1 MDLSI
6 VVLAAGQGT
15 RMKSTLPKVM
25 QTIAGKP
32 MLAHVVDTAKSLAP
46 KKIIIVYGHGKDI
59 LLKAFQDKELS
70 WVEQA
75 VQNGTGDA
83 VAKALPA
90 LSANERVIILY
101 GDVPLI
107 SKETLQRVLRETPS
121 DALGLITVNT
131 DNPHGLGRIVKD
143 QQGNVIKIVEE
154 KDASEVERAIKEV
167 NTGIFIVPSQYL
179 SKWIPLLNN
188 NNQQNEYYLTDIVA
202 LAVEAKVT
210 VVTHSPDDK
219 HEILGIND
227 RAQQAN
233 IERIYQQQIAKKL
246 LHQGVMIS
254 DPHRIDVRG
263 TLQAQSDVFI
273 DINVLFQGNV
283 VLGKGCHIGPNCV
296 LINCE
301 LAENVTILANSYIE
315 NTKIGNNVQ
324 IGPFARLRPGTLLK
338 DDAKIGNFVEVKN
351 ATIGKGSKISHLS
364 YIGDALVGEDVNIGA
379 GTITCNYD
387 GANKHQTIIE
397 DDVMIG
403 SDTQLIAPIRVGK
416 GATIG
421 AGSTLNKD
429 VPANQLTVTQQLNQ
443 RSKAWDRPQKTP
455 KQ

>member
-15 RMKSTLPKVM
+15 RMKSAFPKVM

-32 MLAHVVDTAKSLAP
+32 MLAHVVDTAQALAP

-59 LLKAFQDKELS
+59 LLEAFQDKELS
-70 WVEQA
+70 WVEQTM
-75 VQNGTGDA
+75 QKGTGDA
-83 VAKALPA
+83 VAKALPV

-107 SKETLQRVLRETPS
+107 SKETLQRVLRETPN

-131 DNPHGLGRIVKD
+131 DNPCGLGRIVKD

-154 KDASEVERAIKEV
+154 KDASQAERTIKEV

-188 NNQQNEYYLTDIVA
+188 NNQQKEYYLTDIVA
-202 LAVEAKVT
+202 LAVEDKVAI
-210 VVTHSPDDK
+210 VTHSPDDD

-227 RAQQAN
+227 RGQQAN
-233 IERIYQQQIAKKL
+233 IERIYQQQLAKKL
-246 LHQGVMIS
+246 LLQGVMIS
-254 DPHRIDVRG
+254 DPHRIDIRG
-263 TLQAQSDVFI
+263 TLQAESDVFI
-273 DINVLFQGNV
+273 DINVLFQGDV

-301 LAENVTILANSYIE
+301 LAENVTVLANSYIE
-315 NTKIGNNVQ
+315 NAKIGNNAH

-443 RSKAWDRPQKTP
+443 RSKAWDRPQKSP

>member
-32 MLAHVVDTAKSLAP
+32 MLAHVVDTAKTLAP

-59 LLKAFQDKELS
+59 LLKTFQDKELS

-75 VQNGTGDA
+75 VQKGTGDA
-83 VAKALPA
+83 VAKALPV

-121 DALGLITVNT
+121 DALGLITINT

-154 KDASEVERAIKEV
+154 KDANEVERAIKEV

-188 NNQQNEYYLTDIVA
+188 NNQQKEYYLTDIVA
-202 LAVEAKVT
+202 LAVEAKVKI
-210 VVTHSPDDK
+210 VTHSPDDD
-219 HEILGIND
+219 HEILGVND

-296 LINCE
+296 LIDCE

-315 NTKIGNNVQ
+315 NTKIGNNVH